1 MSTLTTT
8 PTALSRA
15 IVQVAETPIGIR
27 PMPDKILVVDGEN
40 VLYISVEAVSGD
52 DGVLS
57 RIDYTIDADKGWVF
71 SVPRPT
77 RLNSAY
83 INAKVIDNSK
93 AIKAKFFNIVS

>member
-8 PTALSRA
+8 PAALTRT

-27 PMPDKILVVDGEN
+27 PIPDKIVVADGEN
-40 VLYISVEAVSGD
+40 VLDIAVEAVSGD

-57 RIDYTIDADKGWVF
+57 RIDYTINADKGWVF

-77 RLNSAY
+77 RLNSAH
-83 INAKVIDNSK
+83 INAKAIDNSK

>member
-57 RIDYTIDADKGWVF
+57 RIDYTINADKGWVF

-77 RLNSAY
+77 RLNSAH